1 MALSAA
7 TDRRKQLTTDTLI
20 IPVAASETMYPG
32 GLVCSDADGYA
43 VSGADTA
50 NYEMEGIAVHQTDA
64 DGNRVLTEDNKID
77 NSSGSDGDVYVL
89 VRRTG
94 RFRFDTAETVDQSAM
109 SAQAYISDDDTVA
122 CDADSVT
129 NDIECGRVARVIDS
143 GTVEIEIEEAVE
155 STGRSYSAP
164 TTTTTTTTTTTSA
177 T

>member
-20 IPVAASETMYPG
+20 IPVAEGEVIYPG
-32 GLVCSDADGYA
+32 GMTCTNADGYA
-43 VSGADTA
+43 VAGADTA
-50 NYEMEGIAVHQTDA
+50 DYEFEGIAEIQTDA
-64 DGNRVLTEDNKID
+64 DGHRVLTEDNTID
-77 NSSGSDGDVYVL
+77 NSDGEDGDVYVM

-94 RFRFDTAETVDQSAM
+94 RFRFDAAETVDQSAM

-122 CDADSVT
+122 CDSDSVS

-143 GTVEIEIEEAVE
+143 GTVEIEIEDAVE

-164 TTTTTTTTTTTSA
+164 ATTTTTTTTSS